1 MWQDKIIIETDSFK
15 IMEACDLFNL
25 KYFYGV
31 PVNNFYDFR
40 ALVEYGCTDVKIMPP
55 LTHMLDRLENFEV
68 TIRMCPNVAYYAYIP
83 RDDGVCGGWVRPED
97 VDYYADYIDV
107 FEFEDC
113 DEKKEKALFRVY
125 AEQGKWPGLLNDLI
139 TNLNYT
145 AINRMILKDFG
156 QIRMFCGQ
164 KCQMGIN
171 CTACYR
177 ILNLADPDKIEKIK
191 AKLNKENQNENLNI

>member
-15 IMEACDLFNL
+15 IMEAGDLFNL

-97 VDYYADYIDV
+97 VDYYADYVDV
-107 FEFEDC
+107 FEF
-113 DEKKEKALFRVY
+113 
-125 AEQGKWPGLLNDLI
+125 
-139 TNLNYT
+139 
-145 AINRMILKDFG
+145 
-156 QIRMFCGQ
+156 
-164 KCQMGIN
+164 
-171 CTACYR
+171 
-177 ILNLADPDKIEKIK
+177 
-191 AKLNKENQNENLNI
+191 